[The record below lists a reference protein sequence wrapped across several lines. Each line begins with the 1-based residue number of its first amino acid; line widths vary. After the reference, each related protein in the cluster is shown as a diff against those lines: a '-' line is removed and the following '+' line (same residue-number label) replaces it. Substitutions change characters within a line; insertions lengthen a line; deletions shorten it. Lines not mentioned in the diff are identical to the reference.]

1 LTTLHSFDGTDG
13 QEPYAGLVQGTVGTF
28 YGTTVYGG
36 ARTCASPGCG
46 TVFTL
51 SVGLGPFVKTNPAAG
66 KVGATIGILGTDL
79 TGATGVNFNGT
90 ATAFRVVSSSFID
103 AKVPSGATT
112 GTVQVQLPGG
122 PLSSNVSFIVLH

>member
-1 LTTLHSFDGTDG
+1 VLEERTHRIPGFYCSFGSKRYFFRD
-13 QEPYAGLVQGTVGTF
+13 
-28 YGTTVYGG
+28 
-36 ARTCASPGCG
+36 S
-46 TVFTL
+46 
-51 SVGLGPFVKTNPAAG
+51 
-66 KVGATIGILGTDL
+66 L